1 MLSAGNTISQIH
13 AFNVE
18 CEMTVLQKCYY
29 VYILASLSGT
39 RYVGLTDDLRIRIR
53 RHKGGVFDGFTKEYK
68 VDRLMYFE
76 IFHESAIAEAREK
89 QVKKYRRA
97 KKVALFARS
106 NPGWKDLS
114 EEILSRSI
122 KDLLM

>member
-1 MLSAGNTISQIH
+1 MLLRIH
-13 AFNVE
+13 F
-18 CEMTVLQKCYY
+18 
-29 VYILASLSGT
+29 GT
-39 RYVGLTDDLRIRIR
+39 LERNPVRRSYRRIRIR
-53 RHKGGVFDGFTKEYK
+53 QHKGGVFDGFTKEYK

-76 IFHESAIAEAREK
+76 IFHESAIAEARER